1 MQLGKLRQAMSD
13 LNQGFRADYGIGGE
27 DQRIAMHRRRELEG
41 LQAEAPKL
49 EQMAGAYQPGF
60 RLNELTGRAS
70 PEGLKARAELD
81 MGLEGSPMR
90 KTGQIG
96 GTIAGDLTQDGARRF
111 YWLLNAAQAA
121 GESINEFALNAANKS
136 LYGKRNLSVIDEGE
150 GARRLNKRGEEMAG
164 KLLLAPGE
172 GVSRDDNQDRIDTA
186 RALGVLTDDGKTK
199 RGFSVGKDD
208 ETGQKVYQQ
217 RNFEPGFVQA
227 LSIPSGIAIN
237 TGIGLMTPFGGAEG
251 YKAAV
256 PSEEDP
262 TKSAN
267 IAQEIGLKY
276 IMGRT
281 GNLLPYDEF
290 VKVRPD
296 VSKDEYM
303 RYKAFKFD
311 KELDMNPFDDGRVT
325 LPGGSL
331 KTTDE
336 GIHGPELQFLGRSL
350 PVTTGIIP
358 FASAVAGGA
367 MGVRGA
373 RPIKQGFLGGL
384 AGLATGQVGGNIIE
398 NERRRRNTVENEL
411 NGTLS

>member
-1 MQLGKLRQAMSD
+1 MLGKLRQAMSD

-60 RLNELTGRAS
+60 RLNELVGKAS
-70 PEGLKARAELD
+70 PEGLQARKELD
-81 MGLEGSPMR
+81 MAFEGSPMR
-90 KTGQIG
+90 KLGQVG
-96 GTIAGDLTQDGARRF
+96 GTVAADVTQDGFRRF
-111 YWLLNAAQAA
+111 YWLLNAAQAT
-121 GESINEFALNAANKS
+121 GEVINEAVLSGVNKN
-136 LYGKRNLSVIDEGE
+136 LYGKRTLRSITDEAGS
-150 GARRLNKRGEEMAG
+150 RRLNKRGEDMG
-164 KLLLAPGE
+164 NTLLAPSKG
-172 GVSRDDNQDRIDTA
+172 GDQNTNQA
-186 RALGVLTDDGKTK
+186 RLDVAQGLGVIDAQGKPK
-199 RGFSVGKDD
+199 RGYSVGEDD
-208 ETGQKVYQQ
+208 QKRAVYKQ

-262 TKSAN
+262 SKTAN

-311 KELDMNPFDDGRVT
+311 KELDMNPFDDGKVT

-384 AGLATGQVGGNIIE
+384 AGLATGQIGGSIIE

-411 NGTLS
+411 NGNLP

>member
-1 MQLGKLRQAMSD
+1 MLGKLRQALSD

-60 RLNELTGRAS
+60 RVNELVGRAS
-70 PEGLKARAELD
+70 PEGLQARKELD

-90 KTGQIG
+90 KVGQVG
-96 GTIAGDLTQDGARRF
+96 GTIAGDLTQDGFRRF

-121 GESINEFALNAANKS
+121 GEVVNEAVLSKMQPA
-136 LYGKRNLSVIDEGE
+136 LYGKRTLRSITDEAGT
-150 GARRLNKRGEEMAG
+150 RRLNKRGEELG
-164 KLLLAPGE
+164 STLLAPAKG
-172 GVSRDDNQDRIDTA
+172 GDQNTNQA
-186 RALGVLTDDGKTK
+186 RLDVAQGLGVIDAKGKPK
-199 RGFSVGKDD
+199 RGYSVGEDD
-208 ETGQKVYQQ
+208 KGRAVYKQ

-262 TKSAN
+262 SKTAN
-267 IAQEIGLKY
+267 IAQEVGLKY

-311 KELDMNPFDDGRVT
+311 KELDMNPFDDGKVT

-350 PVTTGIIP
+350 PATTGLIP
-358 FASAVAGGA
+358 FAGAVAGGA

-373 RPIKQGFLGGL
+373 RPIKQGFIGGL
-384 AGLATGQVGGNIIE
+384 AGLAAGQVGGNIIE

-411 NGTLS
+411 DGTLS

>member
-1 MQLGKLRQAMSD
+1 
-13 LNQGFRADYGIGGE
+13 
-27 DQRIAMHRRRELEG
+27 
-41 LQAEAPKL
+41 
-49 EQMAGAYQPGF
+49 MAF
-60 RLNELTGRAS
+60 
-70 PEGLKARAELD
+70 
-81 MGLEGSPMR
+81 EGSPVR
-90 KTGQIG
+90 KTGQLV
-96 GTIAGDLTQDGARRF
+96 GTLAGDLTQDATRRF
-111 YWLLNAAQAA
+111 YWLLNAAQAT
-121 GESINEFALNAANKS
+121 GEIINEGLLAKANPS
-136 LYGKRNLSVIDEGE
+136 LYGKRNLRVIDEAVGT
-150 GARRLNKRGEEMAG
+150 RRLNKLNEDMGST
-164 KLLLAPGE
+164 LLAPSKG
-172 GVSRDDNQDRIDTA
+172 GDQNTNQA
-186 RALGVLTDDGKTK
+186 RLDVAQGLGVIDAKGKPK
-199 RGFSVGKDD
+199 RGYSVGEDD
-208 ETGQKVYQQ
+208 QGRAVYKQ

-262 TKSAN
+262 TKTAN

-311 KELDMNPFDDGRVT
+311 KDVDVNPFDDGDIT
-325 LPGGSL
+325 LPGGAV
-331 KTTDE
+331 KFTDE

-350 PVTTGIIP
+350 PVSTGIIP

-373 RPIKQGFLGGL
+373 RPIKQGFIGGL
-384 AGLATGQVGGNIIE
+384 AGLAAGQVGGSIIE

-411 NGTLS
+411 DGTLS

>member
-1 MQLGKLRQAMSD
+1 MQLGRLRKALGE
-13 LNQGFRADYGIGGE
+13 LNEGFRADYGIGGE
-27 DQRIAMHRRRELEG
+27 DQRIAMHRERELQG
-41 LQAEAPKL
+41 KQAEAPKMA
-49 EQMAGAYQPGF
+49 QMAGAYQTGF
-60 RLNELTGRAS
+60 RTRDLLGAAT
-70 PEGLKARAELD
+70 PEATQARSELD
-81 MGLEGSPMR
+81 MGFEGSPVR
-90 KTGQIG
+90 KTGQLV
-96 GTIAGDLTQDGARRF
+96 GTLAGDLTQDATRRF
-111 YWLLNAAQAA
+111 YWLLNAAQAS
-121 GESINEFALNAANKS
+121 GEIINEAVLSMANKD
-136 LYGKRNLSVIDEGE
+136 LYGKRNLRVIDEAAGT
-150 GARRLNKRGEEMAG
+150 RRLNKRGEEKAG
-164 KLLLAPGE
+164 KLLLAPDK
-172 GVSRDDNQDRIDTA
+172 GVSKADNQSRVDA
-186 RALGVLTDDGKTK
+186 AKGFGVLTDDNKTK
-199 RGFSVGKDD
+199 RGYSIGQD
-208 ETGQKVYQQ
+208 ELGNKVYQQ

-227 LSIPSGIAIN
+227 LSIPTGIAIN

-311 KELDMNPFDDGRVT
+311 KDVDVNPFDDGDIT
-325 LPGGSL
+325 LPGGAV
-331 KTTDE
+331 KFTDE

-350 PVTTGIIP
+350 PVSTGIVP

-384 AGLATGQVGGNIIE
+384 AGLAAGQVGGSIIE

-411 NGTLS
+411 DGTLS

>member
-1 MQLGKLRQAMSD
+1 
-13 LNQGFRADYGIGGE
+13 
-27 DQRIAMHRRRELEG
+27 
-41 LQAEAPKL
+41 
-49 EQMAGAYQPGF
+49 MAF
-60 RLNELTGRAS
+60 
-70 PEGLKARAELD
+70 
-81 MGLEGSPMR
+81 EGSPMH
-90 KTGQIG
+90 KVGQLG
-96 GTIAGDLTQDGARRF
+96 GTVAADVTQDGFRRF
-111 YWLLNAAQAA
+111 YWLLNAAQAT
-121 GESINEFALNAANKS
+121 GEVINEAVLSKVQPA
-136 LYGKRNLSVIDEGE
+136 LYGKRTLRSITDEAGS
-150 GARRLNKRGEEMAG
+150 RRLNKRGEDMG
-164 KLLLAPGE
+164 STLLAPSKG
-172 GVSRDDNQDRIDTA
+172 GDQNTNQA
-186 RALGVLTDDGKTK
+186 RLDVAQGLGVIDAKGKPK
-199 RGFSVGKDD
+199 RGYSVSEDD
-208 ETGQKVYQQ
+208 QKRAVYKQ

-262 TKSAN
+262 SKTAN

-281 GNLLPYDEF
+281 GNLLPYDDF

-296 VSKDEYM
+296 VSKDKYM

-311 KELDMNPFDDGRVT
+311 KELDMNPFDDGKIT

-384 AGLATGQVGGNIIE
+384 AGLATGQIGGNIIE